1 MSHLLDALDMAEKE
15 DEAKKHYKETHKKEF
30 ETLDDVVKF
39 TNNKPKDGEGIALAS
54 PNADKKE

>member
-30 ETLDDVVKF
+30 ETLDDVVKY
-39 TNNKPKDGEGIALAS
+39 TSNKAKNGEGSSLA
-54 PNADKKE
+54 PPKADKKD